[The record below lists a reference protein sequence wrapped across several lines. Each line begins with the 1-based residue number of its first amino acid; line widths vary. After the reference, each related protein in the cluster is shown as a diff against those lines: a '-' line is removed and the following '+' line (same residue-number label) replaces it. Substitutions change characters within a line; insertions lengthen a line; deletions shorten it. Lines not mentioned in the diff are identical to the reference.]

1 MWITAKISI
10 QRFVKHISPC
20 IHLHI
25 VKSNRTNNKNPNSQD
40 RIGFKQK
47 KKIITYSSTISK
59 GFPFELHA
67 SFHSIIFYKYKKV
80 LISPFNLRLTKLLTE
95 SKCANMYFSWQDRLE
110 ETSTPPKL
118 YAAQRWQS
126 PLQFEHGTL
135 LSKRES
141 FILARKKSGT
151 RRSRFS
157 IPVSSATNWIWF
169 LRHVNLSMVVL
180 GETPSSWRWRSDW
193 TGTRSCRTNTT
204 DSWMV
209 LFLFFLPTTT

>member
-1 MWITAKISI
+1 MKIKEAKPVDTTRTALPEAEQSFGIMRELASVNTKAAIMWITAKISI

-95 SKCANMYFSWQDRLE
+95 SKCANMYFS
-110 ETSTPPKL
+110 
-118 YAAQRWQS
+118 
-126 PLQFEHGTL
+126 
-135 LSKRES
+135 
-141 FILARKKSGT
+141 
-151 RRSRFS
+151 
-157 IPVSSATNWIWF
+157 
-169 LRHVNLSMVVL
+169 
-180 GETPSSWRWRSDW
+180 
-193 TGTRSCRTNTT
+193 
-204 DSWMV
+204 
-209 LFLFFLPTTT
+209 